1 MSPAVDIARSGLSA
15 AMLRLDSVA
24 HNIANAQTPGF
35 RRQQVVQQAQSSGG
49 VAANTTRAGQ
59 VGTDLAT
66 ELVEQMQALY
76 AFKAN
81 LQVIKVQDRMI
92 GSLLDTQ
99 A

>member
-1 MSPAVDIARSGLSA
+1 MRPAADIARSGLSA

-24 HNIANAQTPGF
+24 HNIANAQTAGF
-35 RRQQVVQQAQSSGG
+35 RRQQVVQQAQSGGG
-49 VAANTTRAGQ
+49 VAADTTRAGQ
-59 VGTDLAT
+59 IGTDLAT